1 MKVFVIESPS
11 PNDLLDGRNE
21 ADSIVNISKM
31 FGHKAASFFV
41 KNKNELDS
49 VMKYITVVDASE
61 TDLYCYH
68 FSCHGNDSGIAFG
81 PDLLNWVNFAKT
93 ILPIL
98 KNKSLKDKSIIIIS
112 ACGANE
118 QKLTRKISKLDDEVK
133 EYISP
138 PSYIFVYDENE
149 VPWSDALLSWTIL
162 YHQLGKV
169 KKIERSDM
177 QELLEKMKKVEFGK
191 LIYFRWDED
200 KKKYLRFR
208 PK

>member
-11 PNDLLDGRNE
+11 PNNLLDGRNE

-49 VMKYITVVDASE
+49 VMKYITDVDASA

-68 FSCHGNDSGIAFG
+68 FSCHGNDKGIAFG
-81 PDLLNWVNFAKT
+81 PDLLNWVSFAKA

-133 EYISP
+133 KHISP
-138 PSYIFVYDENE
+138 PSYIFVYDEKK

-177 QELLEKMKKVEFGK
+177 QRLLKKMKTVEFGK
-191 LIYFRWDED
+191 LIYFRWDEG